1 MIQYSCKTGL
11 GRYNSSKENKLTM
24 QLTKEEMQ
32 SKPWYVLLQHKLRHI
47 KIFKS
52 LSEQYFWNKRQ
63 TEMS

>member
-47 KIFKS
+47 KI
-52 LSEQYFWNKRQ
+52 SEQYFWNKHQ
-63 TEMS
+63 TELS